1 MYAGKE
7 KISEYTRGSPAPS
20 TYRVMVK
27 LTLDTVKILGTGQG
41 SVCHVGGKS
50 TRRNES

>member
-41 SVCHVGGKS
+41 KCLPCGWEEH
-50 TRRNES
+50 TEE